1 MTVTDQRFMF
11 CINAPTA
18 SGPNTNWATAPIPTP
33 TNQSQRNV
41 GMPLARVD
49 RTQNCTWRCPMKKL
63 YERLLDRIAERLRG
77 PWPDAIP
84 LPAHVADL
92 RLDPQ
97 RLLLHLIK
105 TTHGTGR

>member
-1 MTVTDQRFMF
+1 M
-11 CINAPTA
+11 
-18 SGPNTNWATAPIPTP
+18 
-33 TNQSQRNV
+33 
-41 GMPLARVD
+41 
-49 RTQNCTWRCPMKKL
+49 KL
-63 YERLLDRIAERLRG
+63 YERFLEYLINRLRG